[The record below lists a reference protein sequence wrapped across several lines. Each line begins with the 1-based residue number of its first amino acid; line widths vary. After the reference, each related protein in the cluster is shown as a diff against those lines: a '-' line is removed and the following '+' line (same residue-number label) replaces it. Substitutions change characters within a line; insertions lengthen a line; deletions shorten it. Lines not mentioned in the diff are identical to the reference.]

1 MKNLFSGFLAVFFFF
16 CLSSG
21 FSASEKKYKTVIV
34 ELPRGSSGLYA
45 TFYCFNDLKT
55 GRALAE
61 ELYGIKNLDKVLK
74 TGGFKKLMA
83 IPVGSEIAAFNFAI
97 MTYNKEFWFFE
108 NRDDGWL
115 WGSGWY

>member
-1 MKNLFSGFLAVFFFF
+1 MKNLFPRFLAVFFFF

-21 FSASEKKYKTVIV
+21 FSASEKKYKTVTV
-34 ELPRGSSGLYA
+34 ELPRGNSVLYA
-45 TFYCFNDLKT
+45 TFYCFNDLET

-61 ELYGIKNLDKVLK
+61 ELYGVKNLDKILK

-83 IPVGSEIAAFNFAI
+83 IPVGSEIAAFNFAV